1 MTAKPATPLPY
12 AVGVTDKQPYALRI
26 YAVAPGPEFDFSVAW
41 VRDVDAATLEQNA
54 AYIVHACNAYPQLVA
69 DRAELIET
77 LKYVLVDEPNLIP
90 CALSSCRNVIRNLLR
105 DLGEAQ
111 S

>member
-1 MTAKPATPLPY
+1 MTQSKPVATML
-12 AVGVTDKQPYALRI
+12 
-26 YAVAPGPEFDFSVAW
+26 
-41 VRDVDAATLEQNA
+41 DVIEILNA
-54 AYIVHACNAYPQLVA
+54 DPRVIAYPQLVA

-77 LKYVLVDEPNLIP
+77 LKYVLVES
-90 CALSSCRNVIRNLLR
+90 SSCRNVIRNLLR

>member
-1 MTAKPATPLPY
+1 MNAKPATPLPY
-12 AVGVTDKQPYALRI
+12 AVGVTDKQPYALYGPYALRI
-26 YAVAPGPEFDFSVAW
+26 YAVEPGPEFDFSVAW

-54 AYIVHACNAYPQLVA
+54 AYIVQACNAYPQLVA
-69 DRAELIET
+69 ALSKMLANGPGADHGLGAELSAR
-77 LKYVLVDEPNLIP
+77 D
-90 CALSSCRNVIRNLLR
+90 LLR